1 MLRLPCKTRAD
12 AVSRPEHGAGV
23 DVPSSFPVVSCV
35 SLTSCTH
42 FSSPPPFWGF
52 RGVAPEP
59 ILPDLEVGP
68 TFSLGLPFDPF
79 LGQPD
84 GTVAGICQ
92 PCSCFS
98 RSTTA
103 LYPDPGP
110 PVTGPRCASARLDL
124 ARKGSITKLTV
135 YLLNQERKY
144 TGRLVI
150 QGPRFNVK
158 TQILE

>member
-1 MLRLPCKTRAD
+1 MQNEGN

-35 SLTSCTH
+35 LLTSCTH
-42 FSSPPPFWGF
+42 FSSPPPFSGF
-52 RGVAPEP
+52 GGVAPELMP
-59 ILPDLEVGP
+59 PDLELGS
-68 TFSLGLPFDPF
+68 TFSIGLQFDPF

-110 PVTGPRCASARLDL
+110 PVTATTLCDCP
-124 ARKGSITKLTV
+124 
-135 YLLNQERKY
+135 
-144 TGRLVI
+144 
-150 QGPRFNVK
+150 PRFGEPFYN
-158 TQILE
+158 